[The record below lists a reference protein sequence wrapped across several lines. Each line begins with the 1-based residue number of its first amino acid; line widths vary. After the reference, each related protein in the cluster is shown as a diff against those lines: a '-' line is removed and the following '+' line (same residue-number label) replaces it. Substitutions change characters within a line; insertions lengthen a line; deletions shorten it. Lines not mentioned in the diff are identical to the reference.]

1 MITDKK
7 VEKSIFRTRNL
18 HCPISPVVHE
28 IKNKTILFSTIFFSG
43 WLEICY
49 FLSVLLAKNPE
60 TPLTGRSLKTG

>member
-28 IKNKTILFSTIFFSG
+28 IKNKTILFATIFF
-43 WLEICY
+43 
-49 FLSVLLAKNPE
+49 FLVD
-60 TPLTGRSLKTG
+60 LKYAIFWVFY